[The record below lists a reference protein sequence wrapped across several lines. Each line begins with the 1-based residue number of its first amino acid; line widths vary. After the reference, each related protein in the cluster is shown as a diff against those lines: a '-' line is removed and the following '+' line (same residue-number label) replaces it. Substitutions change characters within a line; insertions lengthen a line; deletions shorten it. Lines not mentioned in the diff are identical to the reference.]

1 MGKWVHGSVHEEV
14 SAADLEHLGALKL
27 HDAPAHCNGVKPLGS
42 GTFESVPPPKRL
54 MDSAK
59 IVIHE
64 IEHQRVLVVLSFF
77 ENPFVSRVKRRIDMR
92 IVKFSTSVSTRL

>member
-1 MGKWVHGSVHEEV
+1 
-14 SAADLEHLGALKL
+14 LERFGASKL
-27 HDAPAHCNGVKPLGS
+27 HDAPSNAMGVKPWGG

-64 IEHQRVLVVLSFF
+64 IEHQRVLVVF
-77 ENPFVSRVKRRIDMR
+77 KRA
-92 IVKFSTSVSTRL
+92 VNLL